1 MGLFT
6 VPATMATHNSHY
18 GTLGTLVKSGAISLP
33 CLPFPTTGQ
42 QLKELFPITR
52 NTYWEGDR
60 SLALLYNTNPGSS
73 MSQSPY
79 QNKRGFIKL

>member
-1 MGLFT
+1 MKTIWDCLQYQPQWLFLK
-6 VPATMATHNSHY
+6 THNSHY
-18 GTLGTLVKSGAISLP
+18 GTLGTLVKSDAISLP

-60 SLALLYNTNPGSS
+60 SLALL
-73 MSQSPY
+73 
-79 QNKRGFIKL
+79 